1 MVSSTSAVASGTSGQ
16 LTLNHSTVTHNTD
29 WSGRRRVQHGS
40 VDPEQFVGVNNTAT
54 DGTGGI
60 FNCGG
65 NPGFES
71 FGLCTGSPSL
81 TLNNSTVSN
90 NVGAGV

>member
-1 MVSSTSAVASGTSGQ
+1 MGQ
-16 LTLNHSTVTHNTD
+16 LTLNS
-29 WSGRRRVQHGS
+29 SS
-40 VDPEQFVGVNNTAT
+40 VSDNTAT

-90 NVGAGV
+90 NVGGSG